1 MNQQTFIFIGRSGCG
16 KGTQAR
22 LLSDYLKKLRPEQNS
37 VYISSGAELRE
48 FIKGDTL
55 TQKLAKQ
62 IYDKG
67 GLQPEFLI
75 VNLWAGA
82 LVRDY
87 TGTENII
94 MDGMPRKYH
103 EAGVLDSIFDYYSL
117 PRPLVIHLEIS
128 NEESTK
134 RLLAR
139 KRFDDI
145 AEEIANR
152 LSWYDTDVV
161 PTIEYYRQN
170 KKYRLIDVD
179 GERSIEE
186 IHKDIIAAINAK

>member
-1 MNQQTFIFIGRSGCG
+1 MDQRTFIFIGRSGCG

-22 LLSDYLKKLRPEQNS
+22 LLSEYLEKQNPAHKTL
-37 VYISSGAELRE
+37 YISSGSELRE
-48 FIKGDTL
+48 FIKGETL
-55 TQKLAKQ
+55 TQRLAKE

-75 VNLWAGA
+75 VNLWAEA
-82 LVRDY
+82 LVKGY

-103 EAGVLDSIFDYYSL
+103 EAGVLDSIFDYYKI
-117 PRPLVIHLEIS
+117 PRPLVVHLEIS

-161 PTIEYYRQN
+161 PTIEYYRKN
-170 KKYRLIDVD
+170 KAYRLIDIN
-179 GERSIEE
+179 GERPIEE
-186 IHKDIIAAINAK
+186 IHKDIISQL

>member
-1 MNQQTFIFIGRSGCG
+1 MTQQTFIFIGRSGCG

-22 LLSDYLKKLRPEQNS
+22 LLSDYLKKIRPEQNS
-37 VYISSGAELRE
+37 LYISSGAEIRE
-48 FIKGDTL
+48 FIKGDSF
-55 TQKLAKQ
+55 TQKIVKE

-67 GLQPEFLI
+67 GLQPEFLA
-75 VNLWAGA
+75 VYLWSGIY
-82 LVRDY
+82 VRAY
-87 TGTENII
+87 TGNENVI

-103 EAGVLDSIFDYYSL
+103 EAAILDSVFDFYKL

-128 NEESTK
+128 NEESKK

-145 AEEIANR
+145 EAEIANR
-152 LSWYDTDVV
+152 LSWYETDVV
-161 PTIEYYRQN
+161 PTIEYYKN
-170 KKYRLIDVD
+170 NEKYRFIKVD

-186 IHKDIIAAINAK
+186 IHQDIISQL

>member
-1 MNQQTFIFIGRSGCG
+1 MTQQTFIFIGRSGCG

-22 LLSDYLKKLRPEQNS
+22 LLSDYLKKLRPEQNT
-37 VYISSGAELRE
+37 VYISSGSELRE
-48 FIKGDTL
+48 FIKGNTL
-55 TQKLAKQ
+55 TQKLAKE

-87 TGTENII
+87 TGTENLI

-103 EAGVLDSIFDYYSL
+103 EAGVLDSIFDYYHL
-117 PRPLVIHLEIS
+117 PRPLVIHMEIS

-145 AEEIANR
+145 KAEIANR
-152 LSWYDTDVV
+152 LSWYETDVV
-161 PTIEYYRQN
+161 PTMEYYKKN
-170 KKYRLIDVD
+170 EKYRFISIN

-186 IHKDIIAAINAK
+186 IHKDIISHL